1 MPPMVHRRVAPVQV
15 QTLDSGSQPSVVAR
29 ATGPAPSATL
39 GPSVRATE
47 DKGMAIQRFAVT
59 VAVIVVEAFLFAG
72 LMASGM
78 GLVPGANE
86 GYGPSPGSPVPLPS
100 QAVR

>member
-1 MPPMVHRRVAPVQV
+1 
-15 QTLDSGSQPSVVAR
+15 
-29 ATGPAPSATL
+29 
-39 GPSVRATE
+39 
-47 DKGMAIQRFAVT
+47 MAIQRFATV

-86 GYGPSPGSPVPLPS
+86 GLGPIPGSPVPMPS
-100 QAVR
+100 QAAR